1 MRRRDGG
8 KQVQRR
14 QGISFPT
21 RRGGGRASNR
31 GKAAASKATIS
42 LSCMVQS
49 SVPVAGL
56 VVSRRRMKEGQRMS
70 KRNGGRRAQGVR
82 RSRQSPTHIS
92 AQQQQGGH
100 LIMDAAKA
108 TVTYT
113 PERERERERCMCI
126 EMQRNVG
133 RRKVCPHI

>member
-21 RRGGGRASNR
+21 RRGEGRASNR

-113 PERERERERCMCI
+113 PERERERCMCI